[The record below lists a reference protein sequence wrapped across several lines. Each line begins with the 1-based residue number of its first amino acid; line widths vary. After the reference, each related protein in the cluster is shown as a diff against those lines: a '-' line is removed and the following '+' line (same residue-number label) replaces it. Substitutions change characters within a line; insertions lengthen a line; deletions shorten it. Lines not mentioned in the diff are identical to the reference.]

1 VAGDASPTRT
11 CRGHYVKPSGV
22 VSDVMTRTQLLSIAL
37 ALLLV
42 LAGCTGADAPSD
54 ATPVA
59 GGGDGGADDPD
70 DFDVSDPETV
80 LRDAGSFTSTWR
92 FTVTDADG
100 ETTTMSNS
108 FAVNIAENRTSEAFS
123 VVGESVTN
131 YERYVA
137 DGTSYTRFGE
147 DEEAFYQVTPF
158 QGDPISFA
166 LARGAA
172 FAYDDLSDAEA
183 VGTESFD
190 GVSVTRY
197 EYRDPL
203 LWQQYGTS
211 AFAGEENVTV
221 TDFVLVSLVDDDG
234 LARSTGW
241 TLTGENEA
249 GEEVRAEWRFELTD
263 VGSTTVPDPDWLEE
277 AESRSDTG
285 VEY

>member
-1 VAGDASPTRT
+1 
-11 CRGHYVKPSGV
+11 
-22 VSDVMTRTQLLSIAL
+22 MTRTQLLSIAL
-37 ALLLV
+37 ALVLV
-42 LAGCTGADAPSD
+42 LAGCTGADVSSD
-54 ATPVA
+54 ATPTA
-59 GGGDGGADDPD
+59 GGGGSGDGGADEE
-70 DFDVSDPETV
+70 FDVTDPETV
-80 LRDAGSFTSTWR
+80 LRDAGSFTSTWT
-92 FTVTDADG
+92 FTITDVDG
-100 ETTTMSNS
+100 NTTTMSNG
-108 FAVNIAENRTSEAFS
+108 FAVNIAENRTTETFT
-123 VVGESVTN
+123 VPGESATG

-158 QGDPISFA
+158 AGDPISFA

-211 AFAGEENVTV
+211 AFAGEENVTI
-221 TDFVLVSLVDDDG
+221 TDFVLVSLVDGDG

-241 TLTGENEA
+241 TLVGETDA
-249 GEEVRAEWRFELTD
+249 GEELRAEWRFELTD
-263 VGSTTVPDPDWLEE
+263 VGSTTVPEPAWLAE
-277 AESRSDTG
+277 AESRSETSMA
-285 VEY
+285 Y

>member
-1 VAGDASPTRT
+1 MQRT
-11 CRGHYVKPSGV
+11 H
-22 VSDVMTRTQLLSIAL
+22 LLSIAL
-37 ALLLV
+37 ALILV
-42 LAGCTGADAPSD
+42 LAGCTGADVASD
-54 ATPVA
+54 GTPVVG

-70 DFDVSDPETV
+70 DFDVTDPETV
-80 LRDAGSFTSTWR
+80 LREAGSFTSTWT
-92 FTVTDADG
+92 FTITDVAG
-100 ETTTMSNS
+100 NTTTMSNS
-108 FAVNIAENRTSEAFS
+108 FAVNIAENRTSELFTVA
-123 VVGESVTN
+123 GESVTN

-158 QGDPISFA
+158 AGDPISFA

-183 VGTESFD
+183 VATESFD

-241 TLTGENEA
+241 TLVGETDA
-249 GEEVRAEWRFELTD
+249 GDEVRAEWRFELTD
-263 VGSTTVPDPDWLEE
+263 VGATTVPEPAWLEE
-277 AESRSDTG
+277 AESRSATSIAR
-285 VEY
+285 